1 MTILKHQRPKLKRQM
16 TSHVYKQQQCTY
28 RYPQKRL
35 QAPVIILPNLQ
46 RKNQRRRKWGQHRKS
61 GTHSDR
67 CRQSP
72 ENTSLK
78 CMSLSTILSGCR
90 LQSPWPWPGRY
101 LWAKSFKN
109 KELSLCRD
117 LPTDRG
123 LWRPPTE
130 RAAQSF
136 EANWKLQ
143 MQASKKGKLEGKKE
157 DVAALSLLILFFL
170 VGFFFLPPPPSLVWR
185 TFGSSLSVTLN
196 VCIWISENREQR
208 HFVFFWWISGKII
221 QKLPP
226 RTIIRMTD
234 IIKRR
239 RLFGG
244 WKDRIQD
251 MVGNVM
257 QFTWVYFH
265 GNNISPL

>member
-1 MTILKHQRPKLKRQM
+1 M
-16 TSHVYKQQQCTY
+16 
-28 RYPQKRL
+28 
-35 QAPVIILPNLQ
+35 QAE
-46 RKNQRRRKWGQHRKS
+46 
-61 GTHSDR
+61 
-67 CRQSP
+67 P

-130 RAAQSF
+130 RAARSF

-157 DVAALSLLILFFL
+157 DVAALSLPILFFL
-170 VGFFFLPPPPSLVWR
+170 VGSPPPPQFGLENVRVQFVCDGEHLPLNLRESGATPPCFSLMKIWENYPKITSANNHPNGWYYQTQSSVWR
-185 TFGSSLSVTLN
+185 LKRQNT
-196 VCIWISENREQR
+196 R
-208 HFVFFWWISGKII
+208 HGGKCDAIY
-221 QKLPP
+221 
-226 RTIIRMTD
+226 MG
-234 IIKRR
+234 
-239 RLFGG
+239 LFP
-244 WKDRIQD
+244 W
-251 MVGNVM
+251 
-257 QFTWVYFH
+257 
-265 GNNISPL
+265 